1 MASTATARGGT
12 LGAWIQ
18 ASRPLAQANLAGP
31 LLLGQAL
38 AYRITGRFDLR
49 VLALV
54 AVWGVLDQL
63 FILWANDVADRE
75 HDGAERTLFSGGS
88 GVLVEGKLT
97 PGALRRGALAAYGL
111 LGGLSFALA
120 LGRSAW
126 LVPLWLAAG
135 ALVHAYSYP
144 PLRLSYR
151 GYGEHLQA
159 LGVGVVLP
167 LVGYA
172 AQAGEL
178 GSLPK
183 GFLVATYLLG
193 WAGNVATALPDHA
206 ADARAKKRTWP
217 VRFSPGP
224 AGRYGLLLTA
234 LACGVV
240 VLATG
245 RPAFGLGLAPLVP
258 AAFLDT
264 GTRRGALTYVV
275 LQGLA
280 AQGLVLAWAA
290 WLAFG

>member
-1 MASTATARGGT
+1 MASPTRSGGGT
-12 LGAWIQ
+12 LGAWLQ

-49 VLALV
+49 VLVLV
-54 AVWGVLDQL
+54 ALWGVLDQL
-63 FILWANDVADRE
+63 FILWANDVADRA

-88 GVLVEGKLT
+88 GVLVEGKLS
-97 PGALRRGALAAYGL
+97 PDALRRGALAAYGL

-135 ALVHAYSYP
+135 ALVHGYSYP

-151 GYGEHLQA
+151 GHGEHLQA

-178 GSLPK
+178 ASLPK
-183 GFLVATYLLG
+183 GFLLATYLLG

-206 ADARAKKRTWP
+206 ADVRADKRTWP
-217 VRFSPGP
+217 VRFGSQP
-224 AGRYGLLLTA
+224 AGRYGLVLTA
-234 LACGVV
+234 LAAGVV

-245 RPAFGLGLAPLVP
+245 VPAFALALVP
-258 AAFLDT
+258 LLPAALLDPAE
-264 GTRRGALTYVV
+264 RRHALAYVV

-280 AQGLVLAWAA
+280 TQALVLGWAG
-290 WLAFG
+290 WLALA